1 MYCNK
6 CGAKN
11 PDDSQFC
18 VNCGAD
24 LRHVTP
30 SKAQPVSD
38 TDINS
43 SDTIFD
49 REAGLAGGT
58 LLGNRYRLEQE
69 LGRGGM
75 GVVYKAYDTKL
86 ERTVAIKLLPEALAR
101 NKTAVELMKKEAKVA
116 IELAHPNIVKVTH
129 FEQDNTGAYLIMEY
143 VEGESLSDVLL
154 ERGKLSVDE
163 ALGISKQVL
172 EALAYAH
179 EQKVVHRDLKPANI
193 IITKDGKAKVL
204 DFGIARVIKETM
216 TKLTGTTATS
226 GTLLYMA
233 PEQLQGGI
241 HQDGRVD
248 IWAFGIVLYEML
260 TGGTPFNSDLMI
272 LHEPVKP
279 VEGIPDYVNA
289 IIQKCLQ
296 KEPSARFQNAQEVM
310 KAIEQTSSYRHS
322 ALDAE
327 SSFSEGKRLDSS
339 FHGNDTKNDKQP
351 GASQDAVKHPIQQ
364 PKRDVNYVAWIL
376 VTILVI
382 GSIVGYIMHN
392 NAIQKAEQ
400 ARQIAI
406 QQENPVVTAPAPIT
420 TQAPSGMVYIPAG
433 WFWMGCSPNDNQWR
447 SDEEP
452 YHRVYLDAYYID
464 KNDVTVDE
472 YTKCVNAGAC
482 TAAGTDEGCNYGV
495 SGRGDHPINCV
506 DWNQAN
512 SYCQWAGKELPTE
525 AQWEKAARGTDGR
538 KYPWGNDWDASKA
551 CFHTGNG
558 TCAVGSYPQGASP
571 YGVLD
576 MAGNVWDWCRDWYD
590 ENYYANSPDHNP
602 TGPGS
607 GQYRVHRGGSWND
620 TYTGVL
626 RVSDRDYNFPSFRYY
641 NYGFRCIRQVSK

>member
-30 SKAQPVSD
+30 SKAKPVSD
-38 TDINS
+38 TDINLA
-43 SDTIFD
+43 DTIFD

-58 LLGNRYRLEQE
+58 LLGNRYKLENE

-116 IELAHPNIVKVTH
+116 IGLGHPNIVKLSH
-129 FEQDNTGAYLIMEY
+129 FEQDESGAYLIMEY
-143 VEGESLSDVLL
+143 VEGRALSDILL

-241 HQDGRVD
+241 HQDTRVD
-248 IWAFGIVLYEML
+248 IWAFGILLYEML
-260 TGGTPFNSDLMI
+260 TGYTPFTSDLQI
-272 LHEPVKP
+272 LQLEPKP
-279 VEGIPDYVNA
+279 LTGIPSWLNS

-296 KEPSARFQNAQEVM
+296 KEPATRFQNAQEVI

-327 SSFSEGKRLDSS
+327 SSFSEGKRLDSR
-339 FHGNDTKNDKQP
+339 FHGNDIKN
-351 GASQDAVKHPIQQ
+351 
-364 PKRDVNYVAWIL
+364 
-376 VTILVI
+376 
-382 GSIVGYIMHN
+382 
-392 NAIQKAEQ
+392 
-400 ARQIAI
+400 RQAI
-406 QQENPVVTAPAPIT
+406 QQSSSTRSPIT
-420 TQAPSGMVYIPAG
+420 EDRSLYGM
-433 WFWMGCSPNDNQWR
+433 M
-447 SDEEP
+447 
-452 YHRVYLDAYYID
+452 
-464 KNDVTVDE
+464 DV
-472 YTKCVNAGAC
+472 
-482 TAAGTDEGCNYGV
+482 
-495 SGRGDHPINCV
+495 
-506 DWNQAN
+506 
-512 SYCQWAGKELPTE
+512 
-525 AQWEKAARGTDGR
+525 
-538 KYPWGNDWDASKA
+538 
-551 CFHTGNG
+551 
-558 TCAVGSYPQGASP
+558 
-571 YGVLD
+571 
-576 MAGNVWDWCRDWYD
+576 AGNFILLVFEIFIGRI
-590 ENYYANSPDHNP
+590 
-602 TGPGS
+602 
-607 GQYRVHRGGSWND
+607 
-620 TYTGVL
+620 TY
-626 RVSDRDYNFPSFRYY
+626 
-641 NYGFRCIRQVSK
+641 IK